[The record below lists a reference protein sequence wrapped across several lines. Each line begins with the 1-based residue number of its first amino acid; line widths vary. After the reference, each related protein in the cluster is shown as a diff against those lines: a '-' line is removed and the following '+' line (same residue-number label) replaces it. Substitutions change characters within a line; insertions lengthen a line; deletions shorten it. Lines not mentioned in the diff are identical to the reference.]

1 MAKDIH
7 DPAAVTAYLQNL
19 EPAQGIVAETVR
31 QVFLQAHPTIGEQ
44 IKWNAPSFF
53 YTGEMPAFDAKTYQR
68 DLAVMHLRKGPV
80 MLVFP
85 NGASLED
92 PTGILEGK
100 YTDGRRMLTL
110 KSVEDV
116 EKCKAALEAMV
127 RKWAEGIARI

>member
-7 DPAAVTAYLQNL
+7 DPAAVTTYIQNL
-19 EPAQGIVAETVR
+19 EPTQGTVAEAVR
-31 QVFLQAHPTIGEQ
+31 QVFLQAHTSIGEQ

-53 YTGEMPAFDAKTYQR
+53 YTGDMPAFDAKTYQR

-100 YTDGRRMLTL
+100 YTDGRRLLTL
-110 KSVEDV
+110 RSVGEV
-116 EKCKAALEAMV
+116 EKYQEALQEMV
-127 RKWAEGIARI
+127 RKWVGSMV